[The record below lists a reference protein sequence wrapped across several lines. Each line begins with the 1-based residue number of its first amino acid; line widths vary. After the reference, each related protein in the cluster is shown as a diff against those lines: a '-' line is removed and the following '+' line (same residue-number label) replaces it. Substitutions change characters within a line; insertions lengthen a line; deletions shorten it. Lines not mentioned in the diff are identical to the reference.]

1 MGILVTAVI
10 LTISYQNRKTIS
22 DEEVIKRA
30 KALGMVESTY
40 LSEIVNN
47 QNKPEE
53 SKEEVKEPETSEVA
67 ESKEEPLPSEV
78 VESKEEPDGSE
89 VAESKEE
96 PETSQVVESSEESQT
111 SETEASITEDGNSV
125 VITIAR
131 GDSSTTVA
139 RKLEELGVIT
149 DYKAFDRFLAENGDD
164 KRIKAKA
171 FTIPKDAT
179 WEEIAKIITNK

>member
-53 SKEEVKEPETSEVA
+53 SKEEVKEPEGSN
-67 ESKEEPLPSEV
+67 
-78 VESKEEPDGSE
+78 VE
-89 VAESKEE
+89 
-96 PETSQVVESSEESQT
+96 ESSEESQT

-131 GDSSTTVA
+131 GDSSTNVA